1 MGVHMFR
8 RSIFWGLTLML
19 GTLLVWLVVRAR
31 KQEAQIAMVPAPT
44 EIVRSAKS
52 SPTRVIA
59 PKDLDAGESQVEFA
73 SMVSG
78 APKSGGRS
86 ALLHVVIR
94 NRGAVP
100 YRNVMLKLTWVGTSG
115 KAIDSQ
121 THLVPGTIEPGQTLN
136 DGEVALEGV
145 PSGSVKC
152 TIAIL
157 HSDLGQAQAR

>member
-1 MGVHMFR
+1 MFR
-8 RSIFWGLTLML
+8 KSIFWGLTLML
-19 GTLLVWLVVRAR
+19 GTLLIWLVVRAR
-31 KQEAQIAMVPAPT
+31 KQEAQIAAAPAPV
-44 EIVRSAKS
+44 EIVRSAKT

-59 PKDLDAGESQVEFA
+59 PRDLDAGESQVEFA

-78 APKSGGRS
+78 APKSGGRG

-100 YRNVMLKLTWVGTSG
+100 YHNVILKLTWVGASG

-121 THLVPGTIEPGQTLN
+121 THLVPDTIEPGQTLN
-136 DGEVALEGV
+136 EGDVALEGV
-145 PSGSVKC
+145 PKGSVKC

-157 HSDLGQAQAR
+157 RSDMGKAQAR

>member
-1 MGVHMFR
+1 MFR
-8 RSIFWGLTLML
+8 KSIFWGLTMML
-19 GTLLVWLVVRAR
+19 ATVLIWLVVQAR
-31 KQEAQIAMVPAPT
+31 KQEAKTATAPA

-86 ALLHVVIR
+86 ALLHIVIR

-100 YRNVMLKLTWVGTSG
+100 YHNVMLKLTWVGASG

-121 THLVPGTIEPGQTLN
+121 THMVRDTIEPGQTLT
-136 DGEVALEGV
+136 DGDVALEDV
-145 PSGSVKC
+145 PNGSVKC
-152 TIAIL
+152 TIVIL

>member
-1 MGVHMFR
+1 MFR
-8 RSIFWGLTLML
+8 KSIFWGLTLML

-31 KQEAQIAMVPAPT
+31 KQEAQIATAPAPT
-44 EIVRSAKS
+44 EIVRSAKP

-59 PKDLDAGESQVEFA
+59 PKDLDAGQSQVQFA

-78 APKSGGRS
+78 ASKSGGRS

-94 NRGAVP
+94 NRGSVP
-100 YRNVMLKLTWVGTSG
+100 YHNVMLKLTWIGASG

-121 THLVPGTIEPGQTLN
+121 THLVPDTIQPGQTLD
-136 DGEVALEGV
+136 DGEVALEGA
-145 PSGSVKC
+145 PGGSVKC

-157 HSDLGQAQAR
+157 HSDLGQAQSR

>member
-1 MGVHMFR
+1 MFR
-8 RSIFWGLTLML
+8 KSIFWGLTMML
-19 GTLLVWLVVRAR
+19 ATLLIWLVVRAR
-31 KQEAQIAMVPAPT
+31 KQEAQVAKAPA

-78 APKSGGRS
+78 ASKSSGRG

-100 YRNVMLKLTWVGTSG
+100 YHNVMLKLTWVGTSG
-115 KAIDSQ
+115 KVLDTQ
-121 THLVPGTIEPGQTLN
+121 NHLVPETIGPGQTL
-136 DGEVALEGV
+136 DAGDVALEGV
-145 PSGSVKC
+145 PNGSVKC

-157 HSDLGQAQAR
+157 HSDLGQAQTR